1 VKLSTRLTMAMV
13 ALVLFAI
20 AVTGIL
26 TYRNLLD
33 VAVPRSLE
41 RLDGHVQLLAAELQA
56 VVRAARADVLAFA
69 VEQMA
74 SGGSGDIADASN
86 VFAAAERRQL
96 TSRFSAEL
104 TAKSWYDEWRIVGAA
119 DGGREIIRVDRSGA
133 GGASRAAPDSE
144 LQRDGDQDYFQKT
157 IALAAGDVYISPID
171 LKQTRGAAGTHV
183 PTMRVAAPLIAADGR
198 RFGIVIADLDL
209 RPVFDRIRAT
219 ARQGSRIYVVNE
231 AGDFLLHPDPNRQF
245 AFQRGSPAR
254 VQDDYPGLMELL
266 QSDEATPRVLN
277 DRAGERFGVAWQ
289 KLRLG
294 GGPRLAAIEALPY
307 PALIAGATA
316 VRDSGVV
323 AALAAVLV
331 AFALAVIIARSMAKP
346 LAQMTRAVEG
356 LTQNAP
362 MKVPSGA
369 SGEIGVLAKAFARMD
384 ADMRE
389 KTAALNREIEERSR
403 LFDNSSDL
411 ILTTDR
417 EGKFL
422 RVSPSCKTIL
432 GYDPEEMTGRNGID
446 FTYPD
451 DLRAVQAEMRL
462 ARRGQQ
468 RRNFETRCVHKDG
481 RVVTLAW
488 SNVWSEPLQRHF
500 FIGRDMTEA
509 KKAQEALLDSERMA
523 RTIVDTALDAIIQ
536 VNECGEVL
544 EWNPRAEST
553 LGWSR
558 QEAMGRPITDL
569 YLPKGYRP
577 RYLTMNELLRQ
588 VGRVEGERF
597 EIDVVRKD
605 GRKIRVE
612 ISMTGVRRHG
622 GNVYNLLLRD
632 ISAKMS
638 A

>member
-1 VKLSTRLTMAMV
+1 M
-13 ALVLFAI
+13 
-20 AVTGIL
+20 
-26 TYRNLLD
+26 
-33 VAVPRSLE
+33 
-41 RLDGHVQLLAAELQA
+41 
-56 VVRAARADVLAFA
+56 LAFA
-69 VEQMA
+69 VEQMG

-157 IALAAGDVYISPID
+157 IALAAGDVYISPIE

-331 AFALAVIIARSMAKP
+331 AFALAVIIARSMTKP

-577 RYLTMNELLRQ
+577 RYLKMNELLRQ

-632 ISAKMS
+632 ISANMS

>member
-1 VKLSTRLTMAMV
+1 
-13 ALVLFAI
+13 
-20 AVTGIL
+20 
-26 TYRNLLD
+26 
-33 VAVPRSLE
+33 
-41 RLDGHVQLLAAELQA
+41 
-56 VVRAARADVLAFA
+56 
-69 VEQMA
+69 
-74 SGGSGDIADASN
+74 
-86 VFAAAERRQL
+86 
-96 TSRFSAEL
+96 
-104 TAKSWYDEWRIVGAA
+104 
-119 DGGREIIRVDRSGA
+119 
-133 GGASRAAPDSE
+133 
-144 LQRDGDQDYFQKT
+144 
-157 IALAAGDVYISPID
+157 
-171 LKQTRGAAGTHV
+171 
-183 PTMRVAAPLIAADGR
+183 
-198 RFGIVIADLDL
+198 
-209 RPVFDRIRAT
+209 
-219 ARQGSRIYVVNE
+219 
-231 AGDFLLHPDPNRQF
+231 
-245 AFQRGSPAR
+245 

-307 PALIAGATA
+307 RALIAGATA

-331 AFALAVIIARSMAKP
+331 AFALAVIIARSMTKP
-346 LAQMTRAVEG
+346 LAQMTWAVEG
-356 LTQNAP
+356 LGQNAP

-411 ILTTDR
+411 ILTTDC

-432 GYDPEEMTGRNGID
+432 GYDPEEMTGCNGID

-523 RTIVDTALDAIIQ
+523 RTIIDTALDAIIQ

-544 EWNPRAEST
+544 EWNPRAESI

-577 RYLTMNELLRQ
+577 RYLMMNELLQQ

-605 GRKIRVE
+605 GRKMRAE

>member
-1 VKLSTRLTMAMV
+1 
-13 ALVLFAI
+13 
-20 AVTGIL
+20 
-26 TYRNLLD
+26 
-33 VAVPRSLE
+33 
-41 RLDGHVQLLAAELQA
+41 
-56 VVRAARADVLAFA
+56 
-69 VEQMA
+69 
-74 SGGSGDIADASN
+74 
-86 VFAAAERRQL
+86 
-96 TSRFSAEL
+96 
-104 TAKSWYDEWRIVGAA
+104 
-119 DGGREIIRVDRSGA
+119 
-133 GGASRAAPDSE
+133 
-144 LQRDGDQDYFQKT
+144 
-157 IALAAGDVYISPID
+157 
-171 LKQTRGAAGTHV
+171 
-183 PTMRVAAPLIAADGR
+183 
-198 RFGIVIADLDL
+198 
-209 RPVFDRIRAT
+209 
-219 ARQGSRIYVVNE
+219 
-231 AGDFLLHPDPNRQF
+231 
-245 AFQRGSPAR
+245 

-331 AFALAVIIARSMAKP
+331 AFALAVIIARSMTKP

-369 SGEIGVLAKAFARMD
+369 SAEIGVLAKAFARMD

-622 GNVYNLLLRD
+622 GNVYNLLLLD
-632 ISAKMS
+632 ISANMS

>member
-1 VKLSTRLTMAMV
+1 MAMV

-157 IALAAGDVYISPID
+157 IALAAGDVYISPIE
-171 LKQTRGAAGTHV
+171 LKQTRGAAGTRV

-331 AFALAVIIARSMAKP
+331 AFALAVIIARSMTKP

-403 LFDNSSDL
+403 LFDNSLDL

-523 RTIVDTALDAIIQ
+523 RTIIDTALDAIIQ

-632 ISAKMS
+632 ISANMS